1 MTKFLSEF
9 ISKRGKG
16 NKSHRTVKKDHP
28 YKNCIQT
35 IRRNGPTLITNPCTD
50 LGLPVKKMGPI
61 KKPTDFKLD
70 TPRRG
75 RKGFRV

>member
-1 MTKFLSEF
+1 MTKFLLEF
-9 ISKRGKG
+9 MKKRGKRNPHPVKPKKKHPWKTG
-16 NKSHRTVKKDHP
+16 LPSIPRLSKTVV
-28 YKNCIQT
+28 
-35 IRRNGPTLITNPCTD
+35 TNPFVD
-50 LGLPVKKMGPI
+50 LDLPNRKIAPI